1 MGGEHTHTHRQ
12 QADLVTLSFFL
23 SRDKSRLH
31 MINHLH
37 RTKKTI
43 LKKPVLHYKPV
54 AFTET
59 QDAKRLDFSLI
70 QSNP

>member
-1 MGGEHTHTHRQ
+1 
-12 QADLVTLSFFL
+12 
-23 SRDKSRLH
+23 
-31 MINHLH
+31 MIKPPSQTEKDN
-37 RTKKTI
+37 TK
-43 LKKPVLHYKPV
+43 KKPVLHYKPV